1 MEENQLEN
9 TLQDQ
14 SNELRNKIGYGSVK
28 EVEKQLTTKEAVNLL
43 LNANISDIKYLSED
57 QLTISN
63 YS

>member
-1 MEENQLEN
+1 MEESRVEN

-14 SNELRNKIGYGSVK
+14 SNELCSKIGYGSVK
-28 EVEKQLTTKEAVNLL
+28 EVERQLTKKEAVKLL
-43 LNANISDIKYLSED
+43 LNAKISDIKYLSED